1 MNLNTGSAGLVD
13 ELVSA
18 LVGVLV
24 VVSVGALVGMLVGM
38 STSFWFYYNMN
49 EAGGLGM
56 REKKSRCAR

>member
-1 MNLNTGSAGLVD
+1 MSVNTGSAGLVD

>member
-1 MNLNTGSAGLVD
+1 MVD